1 MPLVKNSSINSIDDS
16 FELNILDKKPEKPKR
31 ARLQSFSQPPMPKV
45 KKPSEYSESN
55 GIDFT
60 TPSVTNKTKAKHVV
74 IGDISEDSYDN
85 SHTNSYSTR

>member
-1 MPLVKNSSINSIDDS
+1 M
-16 FELNILDKKPEKPKR
+16 NIIDKKPEKPKR

-60 TPSVTNKTKAKHVV
+60 TPSINNKPKVKHVV
-74 IGDISEDSYDN
+74 MGDISEDSYNN
-85 SHTNSYSTR
+85 SHTNSYSAQNRTPGY